1 MYVHISYVSG
11 VARVNVVAV
20 GRLFA
25 TPGKHERCVVYDT
38 PLGLL

>member
-1 MYVHISYVSG
+1 MCVHISYVPG

-20 GRLFA
+20 GRIST
-25 TPGKHERCVVYDT
+25 TPGKHERRVVYDT